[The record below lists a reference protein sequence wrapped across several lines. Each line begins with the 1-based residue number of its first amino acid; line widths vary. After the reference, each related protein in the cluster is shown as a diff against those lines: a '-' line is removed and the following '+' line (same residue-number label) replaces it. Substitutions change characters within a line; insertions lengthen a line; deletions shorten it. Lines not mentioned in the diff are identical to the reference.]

1 MNTAG
6 TTLFSAMNADEK
18 LKNSNDSQADKDT
31 YDRNIQ
37 TATAAKTAPKIVFSI
52 RALSGVVKYLM
63 IVRPT
68 TAQSEN
74 AIRLFRVKTAAIRN
88 MVVGHPLC
96 DWSRNCVY
104 MSAMTT

>member
-6 TTLFSAMNADEK
+6 TTPFSAMNADGK
-18 LKNSNDSQADKDT
+18 PKNSNDSQVDKDT
-31 YDRNIQ
+31 YDRDIQ
-37 TATAAKTAPKIVFSI
+37 TATAAKTAPKIMFRI

-96 DWSRNCVY
+96 DWSRICV
-104 MSAMTT
+104 